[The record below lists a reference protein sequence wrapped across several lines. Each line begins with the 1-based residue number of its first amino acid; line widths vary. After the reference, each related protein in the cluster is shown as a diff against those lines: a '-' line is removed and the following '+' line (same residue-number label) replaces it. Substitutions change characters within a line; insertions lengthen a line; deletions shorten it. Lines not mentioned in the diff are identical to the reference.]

1 MRRIFVRFAS
11 ALAIVGLVASPA
23 FAGKSPTEINA
34 EIDANFAD
42 NKQGLITEAVLRA
55 TLKDIAAAQT
65 SLYYLVS
72 TCAANQWV
80 NGFAVTGAPTCTRP
94 SFSNLSGSIS
104 AGQMIAPGV
113 GTLGGV
119 YSSSA
124 GSNQFATGIDTTGAV
139 AYAQPSFSNLSGTI
153 GAAQLIAPGASTFG
167 AVKSSSSPA
176 NQFANGINTSGVVT
190 YAQPA
195 FSNLSGSIAAS
206 QLIAPGASTLGGVKS
221 SSAPSNQFATGIDTS
236 GGVTYAQPT
245 FSNLSGSIVA
255 AQLPAFAGG
264 ACTTTAGSVVIS
276 CATLLATANT
286 WSAAQTI
293 TGTGSG
299 GVFAPF
305 FNVNV
310 SESYTAGAGFFIG
323 SSYSCQRTGGTG
335 YRECIH
341 LEQSATNAAVGEPIV
356 GFTSIGHL
364 KSTSS
369 GQAFGINGYAWVDS
383 TAATTAEASGGEFNV
398 DVRAATITRK
408 TGVQIVDVA
417 TSVGVGSTYDAATWI
432 GAQTG
437 AAGFGKGL
445 EFSFGGGAAP
455 VKSTGSII
463 SGSGF
468 TVVNGIDFSALG
480 FTGAL
485 IKSSNASIDGQG
497 NVIAPTFISVGTV
510 PTITG
515 SGTCTLGTVVGG
527 KTAGRFPVTAGCAI
541 GQTYTV
547 TLSASFNGWNCRFND
562 RTTSGV
568 VFQQTS
574 DSATTAVLTV
584 RSVAVANS
592 DIIDFVCTGY

>member
-1 MRRIFVRFAS
+1 MNARRFALLLAA
-11 ALAIVGLVASPA
+11 ALLAALPA
-23 FAGKSPTEINA
+23 AATQKTPAQLSTQVQS
-34 EIDANFAD
+34 NFPD
-42 NKQGLITEAVLRA
+42 NKIGAITPKILRDTTQDIVDSFAPLSSLVITCPSSQWIQSIA
-55 TLKDIAAAQT
+55 TGG
-65 SLYYLVS
+65 VS
-72 TCAANQWV
+72 TCAQI
-80 NGFAVTGAPTCTRP
+80 GFT
-94 SFSNLSGSIS
+94 NLSGSIS
-104 AGQMIAPGV
+104 PTQIPYPSL
-113 GTLGGV
+113 TSIGGV
-119 YSSSA
+119 QA
-124 GSNQFATGIDTTGAV
+124 IAAV
-139 AYAQPSFSNLSGTI
+139 SQRFMTSINTSGVPILAQPAFSDLSGTI
-153 GAAQLIAPGASTFG
+153 AASQLIAPGASTFG
-167 AVKSSSSPA
+167 AVKSSSAGA
-176 NQFANGINTSGVVT
+176 NQFATGINTSGVVT

-497 NVIAPTFISVGTV
+497 NVIAPTFISVGTA

-515 SGTCTLGTVVGG
+515 SGSCTLGTVTGG
-527 KTAGRFPVTAGCAI
+527 KTSGRFPASAICAT
-541 GQTYTV
+541 GQTYTI
-547 TLSASFNGWNCRFND
+547 TLPSTFNGWNCRLND